1 MSARSPYGTHNHRQ
15 NCHTVHMTVVHCRYQ
30 TRPATTKATA
40 AYIGA
45 DTHRPAQEK
54 GACTLRLRHALW
66 TPVRI
71 NQYTQAVLEVKPIK
85 SFGTTSHEH
94 RHILGSCPRGS
105 MPKQASA
112 QTALIMKQKTKTK
125 SAASR
130 KRKKHVLT
138 MVRRKAPTRPE
149 HKFQVSTQGVTK

>member
-1 MSARSPYGTHNHRQ
+1 MKLPIAENAPDVKAVVNCYIELRQHNLSKKKALA
-15 NCHTVHMTVVHCRYQ
+15 HCVY
-30 TRPATTKATA
+30 A
-40 AYIGA
+40 
-45 DTHRPAQEK
+45 
-54 GACTLRLRHALW
+54 HALW

-71 NQYTQAVLEVKPIK
+71 KQYTQAVLECKPIK

-94 RHILGSCPRGS
+94 RYILGSCPRGS
-105 MPKQASA
+105 RPKQASA
-112 QTALIMKQKTKTK
+112 QTALIMKQKTTTK